1 VRYTALFS
9 GALYGWYRRRTLQ
22 MSHDNHKLEE
32 AAHHQ
37 EKLVAEAKDAW
48 KRKQEAGK
56 DASRE

>member
-1 VRYTALFS
+1 
-9 GALYGWYRRRTLQ
+9 
-22 MSHDNHKLEE
+22 MSHDNYKLEE
-32 AAHHQ
+32 AAHYR